1 MLLMSFRW
9 GRTVIT
15 AMVLIGAVACTGGDD
30 DGASSSTSTTEA
42 ETSTTTTTEPSTT
55 TSALSTDDQLRQTV
69 VDLLET
75 RNEILMNPDPARVEE
90 WLSPECSCFQFEHD
104 QVANLAAAGH
114 HYGGKDFILM
124 GVRVSDRD
132 PQAPIFTVALRTDAF
147 PVLDASGTEVDQV
160 APLDPRG
167 ISVIIARREG
177 LWMVIDLTFLAQL
190 EPEVLNAVIAEGLP

>member
-1 MLLMSFRW
+1 MSFHW

-15 AMVLIGAVACTGGDD
+15 AMVLIGAAACTGGDD

-114 HYGGKDFILM
+114 HYGGKDFVLL
-124 GVRVSDRD
+124 GVRLTDPDPQFPLALVVISGDAVPIVDVAGTQVDEVPASGVAGIGVTLERDAGKWVVSD
-132 PQAPIFTVALRTDAF
+132 LK
-147 PVLDASGTEVDQV
+147 LLTE
-160 APLDPRG
+160 LDP
-167 ISVIIARREG
+167 
-177 LWMVIDLTFLAQL
+177 
-190 EPEVLNAVIAEGLP
+190 AVRDAVMEEGLP